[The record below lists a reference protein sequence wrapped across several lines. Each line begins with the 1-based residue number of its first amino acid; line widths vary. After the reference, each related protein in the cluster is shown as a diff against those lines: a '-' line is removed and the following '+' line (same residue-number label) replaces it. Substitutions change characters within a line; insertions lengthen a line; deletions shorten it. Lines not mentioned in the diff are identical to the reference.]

1 MFGLNEQE
9 EIINDF
15 LDVIEVNDK
24 KRNEKKMSKV

>member
-24 KRNEKKMSKV
+24 KRNEKNMSKV

>member
-15 LDVIEVNDK
+15 LDVIEVNEK

>member
-24 KRNEKKMSKV
+24 KINEKKMSKV

>member
-1 MFGLNEQE
+1 MFGLNERE
-9 EIINDF
+9 ETINDF

>member
-9 EIINDF
+9 EMINDF
-15 LDVIEVNDK
+15 LDVIEVNEK

>member
-9 EIINDF
+9 ETINDF

>member
-24 KRNEKKMSKV
+24 KRNEQKMSKV